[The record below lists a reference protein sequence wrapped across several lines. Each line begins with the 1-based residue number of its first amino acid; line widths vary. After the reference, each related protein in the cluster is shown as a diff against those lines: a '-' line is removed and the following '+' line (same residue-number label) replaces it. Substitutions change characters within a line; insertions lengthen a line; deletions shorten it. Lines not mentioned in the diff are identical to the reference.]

1 MPLDEA
7 SIYAAWRVANLK
19 FCTEKS
25 LPPLAGEGGR
35 RPEGGDKKLG
45 FIPLGEPSIY
55 AAWRAQYLRCLAGPV
70 FAPLGGPTPYQSSAT
85 TVKDVCYGMGKA
97 HINKKHLQMA
107 FTMVTIHADTETL

>member
-7 SIYAAWRVANLK
+7 
-19 FCTEKS
+19 
-25 LPPLAGEGGR
+25 
-35 RPEGGDKKLG
+35 
-45 FIPLGEPSIY
+45 SIY

-85 TVKDVCYGMGKA
+85 TVKDMCEGMGKT

-107 FTMVTIHADTETL
+107 FAMVTIHADTETL